1 MLRFFQLRKLTRG
14 LLVRVSKPNMFVR
27 IPKERVGVL
36 IGPDGKVKQR
46 IEEKFMVEL
55 LIDGDSGGVTVVL
68 SEKASDP
75 SLLFRAKDTVT
86 AIGRGFSPEQAFR
99 LLRNDDDVFDF
110 VDLRAVFGRSESD
123 IKRVKGRVIGANG
136 KTRKLIEELTEASMV
151 VYGHTI
157 GFIGSFEQVDVA
169 RNAVQMLINGSQ
181 HHTVYKYLQRKRSE
195 FKKQKLELWQKP
207 PEEK

>member
-1 MLRFFQLRKLTRG
+1 M
-14 LLVRVSKPNMFVR
+14 SKPNMFVK

-99 LLRNDDDVFDF
+99 LLRNEDDIFDF
-110 VDLRAVFGRSESD
+110 IDLRAVFGRSESD

-169 RNAVQMLINGSQ
+169 RNAVQMLVNGSQ

-195 FKKQKLELWQKP
+195 FKKQRLELWQKP
-207 PEEK
+207 PEER